1 MAESQNKSRRAQ
13 KRSNAK
19 PVDTESGETV
29 DLKSIAA
36 AVEANTSAPAKAEKV
51 ADAVAETGDAQ
62 PTETPDNVKAEAP
75 LAETSEPEK
84 AARAVK
90 KAVSVKS
97 PAKKSVSKKK
107 AVRTAVPDR
116 ALTPP
121 IEVKEPVMENANQQN
136 AEQIADKTKEV
147 ASDMQNRMSS
157 AYQKS
162 TEMTSEAVEFQKG
175 NVEAMVESSRILV
188 SGMQDMGRTYVEEA
202 RTAAEAMQ
210 DDVRKMAAI
219 KSPTELFQLQG
230 EIARRS
236 FDAMVATASKNTEAM
251 IKLTN
256 EAFAPM
262 SNRMS
267 LAAEKVAKVA

>member
-13 KRSNAK
+13 KRTNAK